1 MSAPASW
8 QHHAKA
14 TLFLSLPLI
23 VGQIAMI
30 GIWTVDIL
38 MMGWISTEALA
49 AGTQANRLY
58 QPFYFIALG
67 LTIAVSP
74 LTAQALGGFRRREAR
89 RVMRQGIWLAAIYGA
104 ITMIPMWYGESL
116 LLAMQQEP
124 DVARD
129 AGPFLRM
136 LAPGMIPTYI
146 YFVLRHYVSAHN
158 RPMPPVIINLIGVGI
173 NLLLNEVFA
182 KGWFGLPALGI
193 AGIGLGTSITF
204 SIMAVMLSIYVAT
217 QKPFRFT
224 RPFARMYRLDT
235 VIMKR
240 LLLVGFPIGIT
251 LLAETG
257 MFIFAGLYIGIFGT
271 LAVAASGIANQ
282 IAAVAFMVP
291 LAISQA
297 STIRVGHAAG
307 RRHVGDLF
315 RSAVTALMLTVLI
328 CLALTGLLVADL
340 EIFIGAF
347 LNADDTQYDQV
358 MAIAIPMVFIV
369 ALFQL
374 VDGLQAVFT
383 AILRGINDTRI
394 PALASTFSY
403 WGVGV
408 ASGIGLA
415 SGLGW
420 GPIGMWWG
428 LFLGLMVGSLMLG
441 WRCVV
446 SWKRILAGGR
456 IVQV

>member
-1 MSAPASW
+1 MTAPAPW
-8 QHHAKA
+8 QHHTKA

-23 VGQIAMI
+23 IGQIAMI

-38 MMGWISTEALA
+38 MMGWISTDALA

-74 LTAQALGGFRRREAR
+74 LTAQALGAFRRREAR
-89 RVMRQGIWLAAIYGA
+89 RVMRQGIWLATIYGA

-124 DVARD
+124 AVARD

-173 NLLLNEVFA
+173 NLGLNQILA
-182 KGWFGLPALGI
+182 DGWFGLPSLGI
-193 AGIGLGTSITF
+193 AGIGLGTSLTF
-204 SIMAVMLSIYVAT
+204 TIMAVMLSIYVAT
-217 QKPFRFT
+217 RKPFRFT
-224 RPFARMYRLDT
+224 RPFARMFRLDT
-235 VIMKR
+235 AIMKR

-307 RRHVGDLF
+307 RRHVGDIF
-315 RSAVTALMLTVLI
+315 RAAITALMLTIVI
-328 CLALTGLLVADL
+328 CLTLTLLLVADL
-340 EIFIGAF
+340 EIFIAAF
-347 LNADDTQYDQV
+347 LNAGDPQYDKV
-358 MAIAIPMVFIV
+358 MAIAIPMVLIV
-369 ALFQL
+369 AFFQL

-394 PALASTFSY
+394 PALASTLSY

-428 LFLGLMVGSLMLG
+428 LFLGLTMGSLLLG

-446 SWKRILAGGR
+446 TWRHILRGGR

>member
-1 MSAPASW
+1 MTAPASW
-8 QHHAKA
+8 QHHTKA

-23 VGQIAMI
+23 IGQIAMI

-38 MMGWISTEALA
+38 MMGWISTDALA

-74 LTAQALGGFRRREAR
+74 LTAQALGAFRRREAR
-89 RVMRQGIWLAAIYGA
+89 RVMRQGIWLATIYGA
-104 ITMIPMWYGESL
+104 ITMVPMWYGESL
-116 LLAMQQEP
+116 LLFMQQEP
-124 DVARD
+124 AVARD

-173 NLLLNEVFA
+173 NLLLNQVLA
-182 KGWFGLPALGI
+182 YGWFGLPALGI
-193 AGIGLGTSITF
+193 AGIGLGTTLTF
-204 SIMAVMLSIYVAT
+204 TIMAVMLSIYVAT
-217 QKPFRFT
+217 RKPFRFT
-224 RPFARMYRLDT
+224 RPFARMFRLDT
-235 VIMKR
+235 TIMKR

-307 RRHVGDLF
+307 RRHVGDIF
-315 RSAVTALMLTVLI
+315 RAAITALMLTIVI
-328 CLALTGLLVADL
+328 CLALTLLLVADL
-340 EIFIGAF
+340 EIFIAAF
-347 LNADDTQYDQV
+347 LNADDPQYDQV
-358 MAIAIPMVFIV
+358 MAIAIPMVLIV
-369 ALFQL
+369 AFFQL

-428 LFLGLMVGSLMLG
+428 LFLGLAMGSLLLG

-446 SWKRILAGGR
+446 TWRRILQGGR